1 MQKYILAID
10 HGTTSTRAVLFDK
23 AANVVEIAQKETTI
37 SYPHPGWVE
46 QDANEIWLACL
57 AVMSEVILKSKISP
71 EQVAAIGISNQ
82 RETSVLWDASTGL
95 PVSPAIVWQ
104 SKQTKSIC
112 DSWKEKGYEDVV
124 KAKTGQN
131 FSFAHFFKPH
141 ISFTVFYTPSFN
153 LASYNDFYFDS
164 QSLTDSESIS

>member
-57 AVMSEVILKSKISP
+57 AVMSEVILKSRISSGLILLFKMTSLITAKP
-71 EQVAAIGISNQ
+71 ANQIS
-82 RETSVLWDASTGL
+82 
-95 PVSPAIVWQ
+95 
-104 SKQTKSIC
+104 
-112 DSWKEKGYEDVV
+112 
-124 KAKTGQN
+124 
-131 FSFAHFFKPH
+131 
-141 ISFTVFYTPSFN
+141 
-153 LASYNDFYFDS
+153 LASCS
-164 QSLTDSESIS
+164 THPGCG